1 MKSVFHFLWKTEV
14 DQQAKTGVSKA
25 RPFAHLREHLVF
37 WPLVIFGVTADLWT
51 KKAVFDW
58 LGDAYPPVHVV
69 ISGFLR
75 IVVAEN
81 TGAAF
86 GIASGQRA
94 ILLCVSGAA
103 TIAVLYFFLFGRD
116 RNKLLTVSLA
126 LFLGGILGNA
136 YDRFFN
142 GGRVRDFID
151 VYYKDWHWPAF
162 NVADSLLCIAV
173 FLLLLASFTKPP
185 KST

>member
-1 MKSVFHFLWKTEV
+1 MA
-14 DQQAKTGVSKA
+14 QQAEKSIRKA
-25 RPFAHLREHLVF
+25 RSFVRLREHFVF
-37 WPLVIFGVTADLWT
+37 WPLVILGVAFDLWT
-51 KKAVFDW
+51 KKAVFEW
-58 LGDAYPPVHVV
+58 LGDKYPPVYVA

-86 GIASGQRA
+86 GIASGQK
-94 ILLCVSGAA
+94 ILLLCVSGAA
-103 TIAVLYFFLFGRD
+103 MIAVIYFFLFGRD
-116 RNKLLTVSLA
+116 RNKLLTISLA

-136 YDRFFN
+136 YDRIFN
-142 GGRVRDFID
+142 DGRVRDFID

-173 FLLLLASFTKPP
+173 FLLLLASITKSA
-185 KST
+185 KRT